1 MMITEGSSALQLCTR
16 KCNFILS
23 GDDRQTSSVGRGRH
37 YSSNIYNINR
47 QSSKL
52 GKSVAMEG
60 RSLLS
65 LGQRRESLDR
75 YVRGDRV
82 LITKADKEQDSQV
95 VKIV

>member
-23 GDDRQTSSVGRGRH
+23 DDDRQISSVGRGRH
-37 YSSNIYNINR
+37 YNSNIYNINR
-47 QSSKL
+47 QSSKW
-52 GKSVAMEG
+52 GRTGAMAG
-60 RSLLS
+60 MSLLS

-82 LITKADKEQDSQV
+82 LITKADKE
-95 VKIV
+95 